1 MSLARKIEQIWYE
14 GSAWRWALV
23 PLSLLYRAVVTFRRY
38 RWLKRP
44 GAAYRSRVPLIVIGN
59 LTVGGTGKT
68 PLTLAC
74 IALARALGLRPGVV
88 SRGYGGKAP
97 HYPCR
102 VDQSPD
108 AALVGDEPLLIWRNS
123 ACPVVVSP
131 IRADAVAL
139 LESAFSPDIIFSDD
153 GLQHYAM
160 ARQAEIVVVDGK
172 RGYGNGWCLPAGPLR
187 EPLRRLAEVDLEVYN
202 GADPPHGS
210 GLRFDLVPDEW
221 ITVSAPELRKSTA
234 DFLQGNLKDCVAIAG
249 IGNPERF
256 FATLHQM
263 GLASETH
270 SFPDHYQYTAEDFV
284 RFRGRTLLMTEK
296 DAVKCAHL
304 DLKDAWYLSVKAQ
317 LSPELTKRL
326 THLMLNGRL

>member
-187 EPLRRLAEVDLEVYN
+187 ERCGAWLR
-202 GADPPHGS
+202 
-210 GLRFDLVPDEW
+210 W
-221 ITVSAPELRKSTA
+221 IWKSTTGLIRHMA
-234 DFLQGNLKDCVAIAG
+234 QVCDLIWCLTSGSRFLHLSCVSQLPIFC
-249 IGNPERF
+249 R
-256 FATLHQM
+256 ATL
-263 GLASETH
+263 
-270 SFPDHYQYTAEDFV
+270 
-284 RFRGRTLLMTEK
+284 RTVLLSLGS
-296 DAVKCAHL
+296 AIRNVSLRPCIR
-304 DLKDAWYLSVKAQ
+304 W
-317 LSPELTKRL
+317 
-326 THLMLNGRL
+326 G